1 MKESKKQENR
11 SNRNKWKWNE
21 RRMIEII
28 HQNKTVREKF
38 GGIKIEMKSKSS
50 KWY

>member
-1 MKESKKQENR
+1 
-11 SNRNKWKWNE
+11 
-21 RRMIEII
+21 MIEII

-50 KWY
+50 K